1 MRSSREPCFRAATSW
16 ASGLTMQEPLTFDE
30 PVLLSS
36 PRAVGACQ
44 RPQSYRYS
52 RIEDLRQATE
62 ASPFT
67 SAAVRWLLTWVFVVE
82 RATGIELAL

>member
-1 MRSSREPCFRAATSW
+1 M
-16 ASGLTMQEPLTFDE
+16 TFDE